1 MRRAFIVAAL
11 LVLLSA
17 WPAAALSVTR
27 TIPVGSQP
35 FGVAASG
42 NLLYVTNNGGATV
55 SVIDTATN
63 TVTGS
68 IPVGSGPGEIATDPA
83 AGRAYVANFN
93 SGTVSVVDL
102 ASRTTIATLGTGGLG
117 VAVDPGLGRLY
128 VVTPSQLTV
137 FDTATLQPVAA
148 IPASGAGW
156 WAVAVDPVRHIGYL
170 GGLSGQG
177 ITVLDLMTNS
187 VVTTIGVAG
196 PIRFALA
203 VDAARGL
210 VYAATD
216 TRPGT
221 LSVIDAATNTVTRT
235 IVVGDLPSHIMPVSA
250 STVCI
255 TDLGSND
262 VAVVDPGTG
271 AVTRTL
277 LGSNPAGLAAVG
289 STTYVA
295 LNGANSV
302 VTLGNN
308 PPTIDSVSISPSN
321 ARTNDT
327 LGATVS
333 AHDAD
338 GDSLTYA
345 YQWTRNGADIPGAT
359 TLSLDLSV
367 AGNGDRG
374 DAISLRVAVSDAT
387 HTTTASSSRVVVG
400 DSAPVLDSTTITS
413 TSARTNDVLT
423 ATATAHD
430 ADADEL
436 TFAYEWTRNGADIA
450 GATSTTVDL
459 SVAGNG
465 NRGDSMAVRVIASD
479 GSLASPSLISNA
491 VVIADSA
498 PIATVALSPA
508 SPMTQSVLVAT
519 ATASD
524 PDGDALNLTYVWR
537 VNGVLKQTT
546 ATAATTDTF
555 DLGRPGNGNKG
566 DVVTVELTVSDAM
579 LSSGTASASVTVGR
593 GH

>member
-1 MRRAFIVAAL
+1 MRRAVILAGF

-17 WPAAALSVTR
+17 WPAAGLSVTR

-42 NLLYVTNNGGATV
+42 SLLYVANSGGSAV

-68 IPVGSGPGEIATDPA
+68 IAVGSGPGEIAADPA

-102 ASRTTIATLGTGGLG
+102 ATRATVATLGTGGLG
-117 VAVDPGLGRLY
+117 VALDPGLGRLY

-177 ITVLDLMTNS
+177 ITVLDLMTNA

-203 VDAARGL
+203 VDPARGL

-216 TRPGT
+216 TKPGT

-250 STVCI
+250 STVYV

-262 VAVVDPGTG
+262 LAVVDPGTG
-271 AVTRTL
+271 AVTRTP

-308 PPTIDSVSISPSN
+308 PPTIDSVSVSPSN

-327 LGATVS
+327 LTATVS
-333 AHDAD
+333 ARDAD
-338 GDSLTYA
+338 GDALTYG
-345 YQWTRNGADIPGAT
+345 YQWTRNGTDISGAT
-359 TLSLDLSV
+359 GSTLDLSV
-367 AGNGDRG
+367 PGNG
-374 DAISLRVAVSDAT
+374 S
-387 HTTTASSSRVVVG
+387 
-400 DSAPVLDSTTITS
+400 
-413 TSARTNDVLT
+413 
-423 ATATAHD
+423 
-430 ADADEL
+430 
-436 TFAYEWTRNGADIA
+436 
-450 GATSTTVDL
+450 
-459 SVAGNG
+459 
-465 NRGDSMAVRVIASD
+465 RGDSIAVRVTASD
-479 GSLASPSLISNA
+479 GSLTSAPRTSTA

-498 PIATVALSPA
+498 PVATVALSPI
-508 SPMTQSVLVAT
+508 SPTTQSVMTAT

-524 PDGDALNLTYVWR
+524 ADGDALSLTYVWT
-537 VNGVLKQTT
+537 VNGVVRRTT
-546 ATAATTDTF
+546 VTASMTDSF
-555 DLGRPGNGNKG
+555 DLGRPANGNKG
-566 DVVTVELTVSDAM
+566 DVVAVELTASDAT
-579 LSSGTASASVTVGR
+579 LTSAHATASAVIGR
-593 GH
+593 GR